1 MYPLVQGMDNC
12 TIHCPLVVSG
22 TIPWSRPMPKRR
34 SPRSSR
40 PTPATLRVLAAL
52 FALCGFGYWLAGAFD
67 TWEYDLHWDRHIEEP
82 VNFDSD
88 TLIVSAVKPEAA
100 AVRLPV
106 GAKINGFNGAPY
118 TGAAQW
124 SEILETARPA
134 DTLDVEFVA
143 PNGKAGM
150 ATITL
155 VRLPAAHAGIARW
168 AVLTRDGFIDLLLPL
183 ACLGIGF
190 WVVLAKPQDLNAWLV
205 MSLLVFPSVFTISP
219 AHGIGLSLGMRQ
231 LWYQTM
237 QLVVSPSL
245 LLFGVYFP
253 ERSRIDRKV
262 PWLKWIV
269 LAPGAALALFFYPY
283 LYETFY
289 SWPVHWVRLEV
300 PAEHLLSFLN
310 LSCVIL
316 YMTFTFDKLR
326 SASTADARRRM
337 RVLTTG
343 MGIGVGALLLVFVL
357 LPHFGLQSSQSGSIT
372 AFWIRSAGAAV
383 FMAAPFTLAYV
394 VLVQRAMDVRVIVRA
409 GTRYLLARA
418 FLVILQVALLS
429 IAVTELVIPTL
440 HKKQASPSDLI
451 GVFIFL
457 GLVFFLRFAVR
468 TRAQAWLDRRFFR
481 EAYNAE
487 VVLNELSDQVR
498 RFTETGPLLETVA
511 RKIAE
516 TLHVG
521 QVAVLLRRG
530 ELFEL
535 QQSIGISASGA
546 LTLSPQASS
555 VRYLA
560 STNEPARLYR
570 DDPDAWYLMA
580 GMAERDT
587 LNWMNAELLL
597 PLPGRNRLMGVMAL
611 GPKRSEAAYTRADL
625 HLLQAVATQTGLAIE
640 IAELARSLATEAAQ
654 RERVN
659 REIEIARE
667 VQERLFPQ
675 SMPELAGATVAG
687 HCRPALGVGGDYYD
701 VFPLSDGRT
710 GLAIGDVSGKGIAA
724 ALLMAS
730 LRASLRGVTLDNP
743 RDFALLMDKVNRLV
757 YEASASNRYATF
769 FFAAYDPQT
778 RRLECVNAGHNPPLI
793 IRRNPDP
800 DGKHT
805 VIRLEAG
812 GPVVGLLPFAP
823 YVEQSVTLEPGD
835 LVLLYTDG
843 ISEAMTLE
851 DEEWGE
857 DRLIEAADCCWDKSA
872 EDILDHLFRDA
883 DAFTRG
889 APQHDDMTMLVLKL
903 GY

>member
-1 MYPLVQGMDNC
+1 
-12 TIHCPLVVSG
+12 
-22 TIPWSRPMPKRR
+22 MPKRR
-34 SPRSSR
+34 PPRSSR
-40 PTPATLRVLAAL
+40 LSPAVLRVLIAL
-52 FALCGFGYWLAGAFD
+52 FVLAGLGYWLAFASD
-67 TWEYDLHWDRHIEEP
+67 SWEYRLHRDRHVAQP
-82 VNFDSD
+82 LDFDDDSL
-88 TLIVSAVKPEAA
+88 LIDSVRPEAQSA
-100 AVRLPV
+100 GLRIGLR
-106 GAKINGFNGAPY
+106 ITGFNGAPY
-118 TGAAQW
+118 SGLSQW
-124 SEILETARPA
+124 TEIEETARPG
-134 DTLDVEFVA
+134 DTLDVEFDRTD
-143 PNGKAGM
+143 GSHSM
-150 ATITL
+150 ATLAFTPL
-155 VRLPAAHAGIARW
+155 ERENPGVANW
-168 AVLTRDGFIDLLLPL
+168 VLFLREVLLNLALPL
-183 ACLGIGF
+183 VCLGIGC
-190 WVVLAKPQDLNAWLV
+190 WVAMAKPQDKNAWLV
-205 MSLLVFPSVFTISP
+205 LLMLSFPSTMLESVTHAYGLGIILRSLWAMVPQLGAPP
-219 AHGIGLSLGMRQ
+219 A
-231 LWYQTM
+231 
-237 QLVVSPSL
+237 L
-245 LLFGVYFP
+245 LLFGIYFP
-253 ERSRIDRKV
+253 ERSRIDERL
-262 PWLKWIV
+262 PWLKWIIV
-269 LAPGAALALFFYPY
+269 APITAFAAFYYPALLHEYFVGPLLHLRLAISVVRAMNFLLLA
-283 LYETFY
+283 
-289 SWPVHWVRLEV
+289 
-300 PAEHLLSFLN
+300 
-310 LSCVIL
+310 CVIL
-316 YMTFTFDKLR
+316 FLVFALDKLR
-326 SASTADARRRM
+326 SASTADARRRL
-337 RVLTTG
+337 RVMITG
-343 MGIGVGALLLVFVL
+343 MGTGLFALLLVLVL
-357 LPHFGLQSSQSGSIT
+357 LPHFGIADSNNPSLT
-372 AFWIRSAGAAV
+372 TFWVRFAGVAV
-383 FMAAPFTLAYV
+383 FMVAPFTLAYV
-394 VLVQRAMDVRVIVRA
+394 VLVQRAMDVRVILRA
-409 GTRYLLARA
+409 GTRYLLAKA
-418 FLVILQVALLS
+418 FLLVLRIVLISL
-429 IAVTELVIPTL
+429 AVTWLLVPVFY
-440 HKKQASPSDLI
+440 KKQPQPADLI

-457 GLVFFLRFAVR
+457 GLILFLRFVLR
-468 TRAQAWLDRRFFR
+468 DRAQAWLDRRFFR

-535 QQSIGISASGA
+535 QQSIGISTSGA
-546 LTLSPQASS
+546 LALSPQASS

-580 GMAERDT
+580 GMAERDA
-587 LNWMNAELLL
+587 LNGMNAELLL

-611 GPKRSEAAYTRADL
+611 GPKRSEAAYTRTDM

-640 IAELARSLATEAAQ
+640 ISELARSLATEAAQ

-675 SMPELAGATVAG
+675 TMPELPGATLAG

-743 RDFALLMDKVNRLV
+743 RDFARLMDKVNRLV

-769 FFAAYDPQT
+769 FFAAYDPAT

-793 IRRNPDP
+793 IRRNPEAN
-800 DGKHT
+800 GAHT

-823 YVEQSVTLEPGD
+823 YTEQTVTLEPGD

-843 ISEAMTLE
+843 ISEAMTPE

-872 EDILDHLFRDA
+872 GEILDHLFHDA

-889 APQHDDMTMLVLKL
+889 APQHDDMTLLVLKL
-903 GY
+903 GD